1 MCEHRDELISLLA
14 SQYENHEGRP
24 LQVFG
29 LSSHTLEDYLT
40 TERDLANRM
49 SRMPTSEYLLNRRQ
63 TLIMDQQ
70 DGGANE
76 WQEANEDELFD
87 DFVVLQ
93 TADLQQYNTTEKLT
107 KENNQ
112 MKNEGASQCL
122 VGKPGLEG
130 EKIRLEDFE
139 INKVIDKGS
148 FGKVFLVYN
157 RKMGKM
163 YAMKRINKDLLLQKN
178 QV

>member
-14 SQYENHEGRP
+14 SQYENIEGRP

-40 TERDLANRM
+40 TERDIANRM
-49 SRMPTSEYLLNRRQ
+49 SRMPTNDYLLNRRE

-76 WQEANEDELFD
+76 WQDTNVDELFD

-93 TADLQQYNTTEKLT
+93 PSDLQQYNNPEKLE

-112 MKNEGASQCL
+112 MRNEGTSQCL
-122 VGKPGLEG
+122 VGKPGMQG
-130 EKIRLEDFE
+130 E
-139 INKVIDKGS
+139 
-148 FGKVFLVYN
+148 
-157 RKMGKM
+157 
-163 YAMKRINKDLLLQKN
+163 
-178 QV
+178 